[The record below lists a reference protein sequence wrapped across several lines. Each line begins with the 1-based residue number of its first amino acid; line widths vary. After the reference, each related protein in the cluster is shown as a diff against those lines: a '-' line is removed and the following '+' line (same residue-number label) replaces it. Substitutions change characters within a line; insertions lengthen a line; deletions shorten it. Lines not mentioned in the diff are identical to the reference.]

1 MKIKKFRATSFSEA
15 LSLVKRELGEDAV
28 ILSSEEARGKN
39 RYVEVMAA
47 VDYETGETLKQDH
60 EQREATNRGDDL
72 TELKIE
78 IRNIREY
85 IETMKNSG
93 FYLDMA
99 PERRKI
105 YLFLR
110 ERCIHEEYALK
121 IVERVRS
128 IKDIETV
135 ITDDLNIIRP
145 QRNRSFK
152 DKDLREGQ
160 RIVMLI
166 GPTGV
171 GKTTTIAKL
180 ATLAIRE
187 GKRVGLVSL
196 DTFKIGAAEQIR
208 IYSRIIGI
216 PLCIVT
222 DREGLVKTLRRFNDR
237 DLILIDTTGQNP
249 KDPEYINALRNIYE
263 SFLPIETHLL
273 LSTSSDGDFLMET
286 HRYYGGLP
294 IDYIAFTKTDEA
306 VKFGSIYNVCRLY
319 QRPVPYITTGQKV
332 PGNIEFVDSRK
343 LTNLILR
350 TGSV

>member
-1 MKIKKFRATSFSEA
+1 MKIKKFKAPSFSEA
-15 LSLVKRELGEDAV
+15 LSLVKRELGDDAV
-28 ILSSEEARGKN
+28 ILSSEEARGDN
-39 RYVEVMAA
+39 RYVEVTAA
-47 VDYETGETLKQDH
+47 VDYDAGTTIKQNCT
-60 EQREATNRGDDL
+60 QRENMNRKDEL
-72 TELKIE
+72 TELKME
-78 IRNIREY
+78 VRNIREY
-85 IETMKNSG
+85 IEAMKNSG

-99 PERRKI
+99 PDRRRI
-105 YLFLR
+105 YLFLK
-110 ERCIHEEYALK
+110 ERCIHEEYALR
-121 IVERVRS
+121 IVQRVKR
-128 IKDIETV
+128 IEDIETV
-135 ITDDLNIIRP
+135 ITDDLTIVRP
-145 QRNRSFK
+145 ERSPSLQNNG
-152 DKDLREGQ
+152 LREGQ

-216 PLCIVT
+216 PLSIVT
-222 DREGLVKTLRRFNDR
+222 DREGLIKTLRRFIDR

-249 KDPEYINALRNIYE
+249 RDPEYINALRDIYE
-263 SFLPIETHLL
+263 SSLPIETHLL

-286 HRYYGGLP
+286 HKYYGGLP
-294 IDYIAFTKTDEA
+294 IDYLVFTKTDEA

-332 PGNIEFVDSRK
+332 PGNIEFVDSKK

-350 TGSV
+350 TGSG